1 MTNHILTLLNGTIS
15 IFTMD
20 KSLSQLTKSVLK
32 FRDDR
37 NWAQFHT
44 GKDIA
49 MCLSIEAS
57 EALELFLWK
66 KEDSV
71 DIEKLQDELG
81 DVLYSLLLLA
91 DHYDI
96 NLEKAMENKLQKNEL
111 KYPVEKF
118 RNSNKK
124 YNM

>member
-1 MTNHILTLLNGTIS
+1 
-15 IFTMD
+15 MD

-66 KEDSV
+66 KEDSI
-71 DIEKLQDELG
+71 DIDKLQDELG

-91 DHYDI
+91 DHYGVD
-96 NLEKAMENKLQKNEL
+96 LEEALANKLQKNEL

>member
-1 MTNHILTLLNGTIS
+1 
-15 IFTMD
+15 MD

-49 MCLSIEAS
+49 MCLSIEAG

-66 KEDSV
+66 KEDNV
-71 DIEKLQDELG
+71 DMEKLQDELG

-91 DHYDI
+91 DHYGI

>member
-1 MTNHILTLLNGTIS
+1 
-15 IFTMD
+15 MD

-66 KEDSV
+66 KEDGV
-71 DIEKLQDELG
+71 DMEKLQDELG

>member
-1 MTNHILTLLNGTIS
+1 
-15 IFTMD
+15 MD

>member
-1 MTNHILTLLNGTIS
+1 M
-15 IFTMD
+15 
-20 KSLSQLTKSVLK
+20 LK

-37 NWAQFHT
+37 NWAQFHR

-49 MCLSIEAS
+49 MCLSIGVS
-57 EALELFLWK
+57 EALELFLWQ
-66 KEDSV
+66 KEDGV
-71 DIEKLQDELG
+71 DMEKLQDELG

-91 DHYDI
+91 NHYDI
-96 NLEKAMENKLQKNEL
+96 DLEEALTRKLQKNEL